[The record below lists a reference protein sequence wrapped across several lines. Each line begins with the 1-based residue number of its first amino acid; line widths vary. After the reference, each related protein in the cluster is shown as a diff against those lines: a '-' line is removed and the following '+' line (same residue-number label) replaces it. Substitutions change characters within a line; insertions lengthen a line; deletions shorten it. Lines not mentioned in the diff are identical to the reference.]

1 MSLYP
6 SSPDTVCSGQC
17 PASQCATLRISL
29 SMIAGP
35 THWSWAAI
43 KHGHMSMHHTLC
55 QPIVSLN
62 TKPTGRPLILH
73 FHFLIFVPL
82 NQSIG
87 VDPFFSP
94 LCTSVAGTAH
104 TAHTELT
111 RPHLIMFVL
120 CDPIHQTGQQ
130 KWDPQFHFVTCSA
143 KCVLPARCIE
153 HLLQIILILFSFLFK
168 WYKYA
173 NIS

>member
-87 VDPFFSP
+87 VDPFFQLSDSFP
-94 LCTSVAGTAH
+94 NSAPVQCGRDRTHSTHWADTAAPNYVCFMRPNPSDRSTKMGPAISFCHLQCQMCFASEMHWTSFANSFNIV
-104 TAHTELT
+104 
-111 RPHLIMFVL
+111 
-120 CDPIHQTGQQ
+120 Q
-130 KWDPQFHFVTCSA
+130 
-143 KCVLPARCIE
+143 
-153 HLLQIILILFSFLFK
+153 LF
-168 WYKYA
+168 
-173 NIS
+173 I